1 MSTRLLVVDDD
12 PDVIDLARQWLT
24 APDYVVEAVADG
36 MAAVEAVGRQPPDV
50 ILLDLLMPRLD
61 GFEVIERLRQDPA
74 TRDLPIIVL
83 TAKTLEAAENAWLHT
98 RVAQVIQKQGF
109 ASETLLIELRRVLQT
124 HQAKERAKGR
134 KPQ

>member
-1 MSTRLLVVDDD
+1 M
-12 PDVIDLARQWLT
+12 
-24 APDYVVEAVADG
+24 EAVADG
-36 MAAVEAVGRQPPDV
+36 MAALEAVGRQPPDV

-61 GFEVIERLRQDPA
+61 GFGVIERLRQDPA

-83 TAKTLEAAENAWLHT
+83 TAKTLEAAESAWLHT